1 MKSNSMRSMA
11 ISLLVVFAVTAA
23 FAASDA
29 QKSFEQL
36 QSLSGSWKGKGSNGQ
51 PVQVAYRLT
60 ANGSALMSEIQSKED
75 MITMFNLDGERL
87 LMTHYC
93 GAGNQPRMVA
103 TASPDGRT
111 ITFEFLDATNLASPE
126 AGHMH
131 HVVISMLDANH
142 HTEEWN
148 YVDHGKEM
156 KEVFDLWRK
165 K

>member
-1 MKSNSMRSMA
+1 MEMKALRIA
-11 ISLLVVFAVTAA
+11 LPLLVVLTATLA

-29 QKSFEQL
+29 QKSFDQL
-36 QSLSGSWKGKGSNGQ
+36 KALSGSWQGKTSDGQ

-60 ANGSALMSEIQSKED
+60 ANGSALMSEIQGKED
-75 MITMFNLDGERL
+75 MITMFNLDGDRL

-93 GAGNQPRMVA
+93 GAGNQPRMRA
-103 TASPDGRT
+103 TASPDGKT
-111 ITFEFLDATNLASPE
+111 VTFDFLDATNLASPDS
-126 AGHMH
+126 GHMH

-142 HTEEWN
+142 HIEEWT

-156 KEVFDLWRK
+156 KEAFDLWRK